1 MIRKTGHD
9 HTIDIWS
16 LGVLLFELLAGYAS
30 FTGGNQT
37 ELFTNIKKL
46 KINWPVDFPLIAK
59 NLVSKI
65 LKLNPKERI
74 SLEEISSHSWF
85 EKNPPLRPVLTNYL
99 TDEKQILESH
109 LINVSPD
116 EDKEEINDIV
126 NPDKRRKY

>member
-9 HTIDIWS
+9 HTVDIWS

-59 NLVSKI
+59 NLVSKK

-99 TDEKQILESH
+99 TDEKQI
-109 LINVSPD
+109 ITFD
-116 EDKEEINDIV
+116 
-126 NPDKRRKY
+126 